1 MVLLAIIVTG
11 LIADIYL
18 AVAPSLL
25 GAMVDYQGI
34 SPRLSGQLISYNFF
48 GSGLGTLLAP
58 VALSRSNWNIRLTM
72 LAALVTVSVTSVLS
86 VWLVGSNSALSL
98 VRFLSGLG
106 TGVGF
111 TAACVALVG
120 LPNVERWYAILYGS
134 PFVVGG
140 VGIALLPSV
149 YVSVGVTGAF
159 YGIAALCLAAC
170 ALLPW
175 FPRHIGEADRQS
187 APAPGQLSGAGWLAS
202 GLLLSAF
209 FLHYVF
215 NSGIWTYFER
225 LGVSFG
231 MTPEYTGAVLGPG
244 MAAGIIGM
252 LLASWLGNRMAPV
265 RAITAGTLVIF
276 ATTAL
281 LLAEPS
287 GLAFALVAALFNAS
301 IPFVT
306 PYFVGPLSRLVPRG
320 LGVMAANAALML
332 GFASGPMLVSLTI
345 SGDEFTGAILLTMA
359 GFLAVLVLTGLFAVV
374 ASARG
379 LLAREAAGTPAA
391 SAP

>member
-72 LAALVTVSVTSVLS
+72 LAALGTVSVTSVLS

-170 ALLPW
+170 ALLP
-175 FPRHIGEADRQS
+175 R
-187 APAPGQLSGAGWLAS
+187 LAS
-202 GLLLSAF
+202 SPSESTRRTVRLSC
-209 FLHYVF
+209 
-215 NSGIWTYFER
+215 
-225 LGVSFG
+225 
-231 MTPEYTGAVLGPG
+231 
-244 MAAGIIGM
+244 
-252 LLASWLGNRMAPV
+252 ASSCHRCRV
-265 RAITAGTLVIF
+265 
-276 ATTAL
+276 
-281 LLAEPS
+281 
-287 GLAFALVAALFNAS
+287 
-301 IPFVT
+301 
-306 PYFVGPLSRLVPRG
+306 
-320 LGVMAANAALML
+320 
-332 GFASGPMLVSLTI
+332 
-345 SGDEFTGAILLTMA
+345 
-359 GFLAVLVLTGLFAVV
+359 
-374 ASARG
+374 
-379 LLAREAAGTPAA
+379 
-391 SAP
+391 